1 MHSGTWWRRNW
12 SRRAVSQASCF
23 TTFADTLQEHAVD
36 PESTGPQARLHVNL
50 GVSRKPHV
58 SRFDLNPMLTFS
70 RLFDVTKIMQNV
82 HDNNSLRE
90 KSRTVNA
97 PRKLTAEQNEEI

>member
-1 MHSGTWWRRNW
+1 M
-12 SRRAVSQASCF
+12 
-23 TTFADTLQEHAVD
+23 
-36 PESTGPQARLHVNL
+36 
-50 GVSRKPHV
+50 

-70 RLFDVTKIMQNV
+70 RLFDLTKIMQNV